1 MMEVS
6 GWDDLTIAA
15 SCFLVLLFLML
26 NNEEGIRVINL
37 VMLLIPYFFALVI
50 VISNND
56 LINVLFLAV
65 FEVKYIVYMAH

>member
-1 MMEVS
+1 
-6 GWDDLTIAA
+6 
-15 SCFLVLLFLML
+15 ML

-37 VMLLIPYFFALVI
+37 VMLLILYFFALVI